1 LFSRSVKTA
10 KPEGATNTNG
20 PLTTSDINSIE
31 VAMRDITTAPQ
42 RSKFLFLFII
52 GNKKT
57 TGAMRTLIRAEAN
70 HERLARKEIHRTL
83 APGVSVQLAAKI
95 RLSDVPYL
103 VTHNYGDNTLL
114 TLVSRTCTGEDRQ

>member
-1 LFSRSVKTA
+1 M
-10 KPEGATNTNG
+10 TNT
-20 PLTTSDINSIE
+20 
-31 VAMRDITTAPQ
+31 TTAPQ

-57 TGAMRTLIRAEAN
+57 PGAMRTIIRAEAN

-95 RLSDVPYL
+95 RLGDVPYL
-103 VTHNYGDNTLL
+103 VTHNYGNNTLL
-114 TLVSRTCTGEDRQ
+114 TLASRTYIGEVRP